1 MKLGDI
7 AEVRSGLVLSRKKA
21 DNGNGVNYRALNF
34 RAIGADG
41 CINEDELDVF
51 MAAEILPPD
60 YVSHIGDV
68 IVRLTAPYT
77 AVLIDQDTE
86 GLVISSNFVLVRS
99 KGTEIL
105 PEYLFW
111 LLNTPKVK
119 YDIYENATSNMLGAV
134 KARYFTDFQ
143 IHIIPIEQQQRI
155 AEMNLLAK
163 REVSL
168 LNRLA
173 KEKEIYYSAV
183 IDRMQREVRKH
194 D

>member
-1 MKLGDI
+1 M
-7 AEVRSGLVLSRKKA
+7 
-21 DNGNGVNYRALNF
+21 
-34 RAIGADG
+34 
-41 CINEDELDVF
+41 
-51 MAAEILPPD
+51 
-60 YVSHIGDV
+60 
-68 IVRLTAPYT
+68 
-77 AVLIDQDTE
+77 LIDQNTE
-86 GLVISSNFVLVRS
+86 GLVISSNFVVVRS
-99 KGTEIL
+99 KGNEIL

-134 KARYFTDFQ
+134 KARYFADFQ
-143 IHIIPIEQQQRI
+143 IHMIPRAKQQRI

-168 LNRLA
+168 LNQLA
-173 KEKEIYYSAV
+173 KEKEIYYAAV